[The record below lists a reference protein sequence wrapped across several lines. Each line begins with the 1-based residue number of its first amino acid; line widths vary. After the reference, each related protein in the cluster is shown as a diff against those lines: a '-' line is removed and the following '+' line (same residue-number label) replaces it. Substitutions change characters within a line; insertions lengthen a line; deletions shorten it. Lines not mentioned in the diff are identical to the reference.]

1 MEHPQTT
8 SQGWMRGNLAAGIIQ
23 LAFVVAVIAA
33 AIGLSA
39 ILNNQVQKS
48 APRIA
53 DLRDSGAV
61 SIRLAE
67 IEEIDYRPQVRV
79 NGTIQS
85 SAEIAVSAQVS
96 GEIKRVSPAFR
107 AGNEVKK
114 GDLLFEIDRADYLLT
129 VQSAQAEVA
138 AAKSD
143 LQQLEAEAEIAR
155 REWEELYPGREVN
168 ELAARIPQIE
178 AAKARLGSAEANKS
192 TAELALRR
200 TRVYAPSDARVIAS
214 TLDVGQIIA
223 PNQSVGRMVSLDSI
237 ELVVPVS
244 SEQLNILQPAMGREA
259 SFQVRG
265 NANAELVDAKVVRVD
280 VSLDART
287 RLTNLY
293 LSPADQSALRIGDFV
308 DVALVA
314 DRISDVAILPAS
326 ALSGQDTVWV
336 VENNKLRAR
345 TVTILGERMNG
356 EELLAAPFDQADG
369 VVSLPPIEA
378 YDGLDVTV
386 RDVPNEAAI
395 ASTSGVSTDGAQ

>member
-1 MEHPQTT
+1 MDHPET
-8 SQGWMRGNLAAGIIQ
+8 SSHGWMRGNLAAGIIQ
-23 LAFVVAVIAA
+23 LAFVVAVIATA
-33 AIGLSA
+33 NGLSA
-39 ILNNQVQKS
+39 VLNNQVQKS

-53 DLRDSGAV
+53 DLRDAGAV
-61 SIRLAE
+61 SIRLAD
-67 IEEIDYRPQVRV
+67 IEEVDYRPQVRV
-79 NGTIQS
+79 NGTVQS

-96 GEIKRVSPAFR
+96 GEIKRVSAAFR
-107 AGNEVKK
+107 AGNEIKK

-143 LQQLEAEAEIAR
+143 LQQLEAEAELAR
-155 REWEELYPGREVN
+155 QEWQELYPGREVN

-200 TRVYAPSDARVIAS
+200 TRVYAASDARVVAS

-244 SEQLNILQPAMGREA
+244 SEQLNILQPAMGRQA

-265 NANAELVDAKVVRVD
+265 NRSVDAVDATVLRVD

-293 LSPADQSALRIGDFV
+293 LAPAERAELRIGDFV
-308 DVALVA
+308 DVSLVA
-314 DRISDVAILPAS
+314 DRVSNVVILPAS

-336 VENNKLRAR
+336 VEDDKLRTRKVA
-345 TVTILGERMNG
+345 ILGERLEG
-356 EELLAAPFDQADG
+356 EQLLAAPFDRADG

-386 RDVPNEAAI
+386 REVPTESAI
-395 ASTSGVSTDGAQ
+395 ASTTGVSIDGAQ

>member
-1 MEHPQTT
+1 MDHPET
-8 SQGWMRGNLAAGIIQ
+8 SSHGWMRGNLAAGIIQ
-23 LAFVVAVIAA
+23 LAFVVAVIAT

-53 DLRDSGAV
+53 DLRDAGAV
-61 SIRLAE
+61 SIRLAD
-67 IEEIDYRPQVRV
+67 IEEVDYRPQVRV
-79 NGTIQS
+79 NGTVQS

-107 AGNEVKK
+107 AGNEIKK

-143 LQQLEAEAEIAR
+143 LQQLEAEAELAR
-155 REWEELYPGREVN
+155 QEWQELYPGREVN

-200 TRVYAPSDARVIAS
+200 TRVYAASDARVVAS
-214 TLDVGQIIA
+214 PLDVGQIIA

-244 SEQLNILQPAMGREA
+244 SEQLNILQPAMGRQA

-265 NANAELVDAKVVRVD
+265 NRSVDAVDATVLRID

-293 LSPADQSALRIGDFV
+293 LAPADRAELRIGDFV
-308 DVALVA
+308 DVSLVA
-314 DRISDVAILPAS
+314 DRVSNVVILPAS

-336 VENNKLRAR
+336 VEDDKLRTRKVA
-345 TVTILGERMNG
+345 ILGERLEG
-356 EELLAAPFDQADG
+356 EQLLAAPFDRADG

-386 RDVPNEAAI
+386 REVPTESAI
-395 ASTSGVSTDGAQ
+395 ASTTGVSIDGAQ

>member
-1 MEHPQTT
+1 MDHPQT
-8 SQGWMRGNLAAGIIQ
+8 SSKSWMRGNLAAGIIQ
-23 LAFVVAVIAA
+23 FAFVVAVIAA
-33 AIGLSA
+33 AIGMSA

-53 DLRDSGAV
+53 DLRDQGAV
-61 SIRLAE
+61 SIRIAE
-67 IEEIDYRPQVRV
+67 IEEIDYRPEVRV
-79 NGTIQS
+79 NGTVQS

-155 REWEELYPGREVN
+155 REWQELYPGREVN

-200 TRVYAPSDARVIAS
+200 TRVYAPSDARIIAS

-244 SEQLNILQPAMGREA
+244 SEQLNILQPATGRMA

-265 NANAELVDAKVVRVD
+265 NVNAEPVEAEVVRVD

-293 LSPADQSALRIGDFV
+293 LTPTDQSALRIGDFV

-314 DRISDVAILPAS
+314 DRVTDVAVLPAS

-336 VENNKLRAR
+336 VEDNKLRAR
-345 TVTILGERMNG
+345 TVAILGERMNG
-356 EELLAAPFDQADG
+356 EELLAAPFDRADG

-386 RDVPNEAAI
+386 RNTPNESAI
-395 ASTSGVSTDGAQ
+395 ASATGVSTDGAQ